1 MVGIMQALISN
12 IYLNILQQ
20 AHNYKSF
27 KNIYTFKF
35 VFYFQLFSLA
45 HKAFPFFN
53 RLRPSFQPHQTA
65 SAPQCVILFLTFR
78 TLLSCSLFLRCPLPL
93 PQLLPPTY
101 LSSSSHLRL
110 NWNVTS
116 SRMPPLTSPGW
127 VKGSRDTS
135 ELTLLVLTHLSI
147 SLIQPWAPWG
157 RDWSD
162 VATTPGCLGTQFEKC
177 CSKP

>member
-1 MVGIMQALISN
+1 MAGIMRALISN
-12 IYLNILQQ
+12 IYLNTLQQ
-20 AHNYKSF
+20 THSYKSF

-35 VFYFQLFSLA
+35 VFYFQLFLA

-110 NWNVTS
+110 N
-116 SRMPPLTSPGW
+116 
-127 VKGSRDTS
+127 
-135 ELTLLVLTHLSI
+135 
-147 SLIQPWAPWG
+147 
-157 RDWSD
+157 
-162 VATTPGCLGTQFEKC
+162 
-177 CSKP
+177 